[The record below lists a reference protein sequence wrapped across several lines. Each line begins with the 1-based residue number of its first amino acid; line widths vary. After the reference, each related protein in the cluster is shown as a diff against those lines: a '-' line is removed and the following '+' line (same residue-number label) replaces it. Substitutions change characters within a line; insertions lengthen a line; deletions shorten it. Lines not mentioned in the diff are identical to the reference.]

1 MATNRKIETTEL
13 DFDGIKQNLK
23 NYLQGQSQFTD
34 YDFEGSAMS
43 TLIDL
48 LAYNTHYNAL
58 YTNLAINEAFLDS
71 ASKRSSVVS
80 KAKELGYVPTSSR
93 AATATVDITFINDQL
108 NAPAVIAVPAFT
120 PFSTSV
126 NGDTYLFYNTQAH
139 LAYRNGNQY
148 VLTNVVIKEGTPL
161 SFRFLINE
169 GTKVIIPNE
178 NVDTNTVRVIVQDNA
193 QSSTTRVYNQ
203 ASSLLDLSADSRV
216 YFLKELENGQYE
228 VEFGNGV
235 IGKNLD
241 VGNVVTVEYMVCSQD
256 AANGAR
262 LFQYG
267 GNVNPNTEVFVTTVD
282 PAFGGSFPETI
293 ESIKWNA
300 PRNYNS
306 QNRCVTLDDFKNI
319 IFSQYP
325 NAQSINVWGGENNNP
340 PSYGDV
346 YISIKPVDQLTLS
359 DGEKAFI
366 LNEILAKRK
375 LVTVHPKLVDPTYL
389 NLELNV
395 TYYYNPSN
403 TTRTANDISQLI
415 RDSILDYNSSN
426 LNRFGEVF
434 KYSSM
439 SRIIDSAEDSI
450 VSNIT
455 TVKIHRDV
463 PIIYNEAAEYSI
475 DLGNPIYNPRI
486 NVAGESIISS
496 AINVINV
503 PQLCYI
509 DDVPSG
515 DSQFG
520 TLRLF
525 FIEAGKKRV
534 LKNIG
539 TVDYTK
545 GIITISGLI
554 ITGAASSTFKLIV
567 KPQSNDV
574 PSARN
579 QIVNISDPLLTI
591 LPIIEGTA
599 DSYKFAS
606 SRN

>member
-1 MATNRKIETTEL
+1 
-13 DFDGIKQNLK
+13 
-23 NYLQGQSQFTD
+23 
-34 YDFEGSAMS
+34 
-43 TLIDL
+43 
-48 LAYNTHYNAL
+48 
-58 YTNLAINEAFLDS
+58 
-71 ASKRSSVVS
+71 
-80 KAKELGYVPTSSR
+80 
-93 AATATVDITFINDQL
+93 
-108 NAPAVIAVPAFT
+108 
-120 PFSTSV
+120 
-126 NGDTYLFYNTQAH
+126 
-139 LAYRNGNQY
+139 
-148 VLTNVVIKEGTPL
+148 
-161 SFRFLINE
+161 
-169 GTKVIIPNE
+169 
-178 NVDTNTVRVIVQDNA
+178 
-193 QSSTTRVYNQ
+193 
-203 ASSLLDLSADSRV
+203 
-216 YFLKELENGQYE
+216 
-228 VEFGNGV
+228 
-235 IGKNLD
+235 
-241 VGNVVTVEYMVCSQD
+241 
-256 AANGAR
+256 
-262 LFQYG
+262 
-267 GNVNPNTEVFVTTVD
+267 
-282 PAFGGSFPETI
+282 
-293 ESIKWNA
+293 
-300 PRNYNS
+300 
-306 QNRCVTLDDFKNI
+306 
-319 IFSQYP
+319 
-325 NAQSINVWGGENNNP
+325 
-340 PSYGDV
+340 
-346 YISIKPVDQLTLS
+346 
-359 DGEKAFI
+359 
-366 LNEILAKRK
+366 
-375 LVTVHPKLVDPTYL
+375 
-389 NLELNV
+389 
-395 TYYYNPSN
+395 
-403 TTRTANDISQLI
+403 
-415 RDSILDYNSSN
+415 
-426 LNRFGEVF
+426 
-434 KYSSM
+434 M

-515 DSQFG
+515 DSQFV